1 MHFESAVAT
10 TVFWVAISASPFLA
24 AQELATDPSFPAPG
38 HVYAVGLGERQ
49 FLLKF
54 DPDGKTMTYTRPDG
68 TGDTLQYTAVEIRPQ
83 LFMVYWTEPKS
94 GTRVVHVE
102 DFERGVVLA
111 NSARTD
117 GTFIHAK
124 GTLKRV
130 E

>member
-1 MHFESAVAT
+1 VQFESTLST
-10 TVFWVAISASPFLA
+10 TVFCVVISASPLLA
-24 AQELATDPSFPAPG
+24 AQELATDASFPAPG
-38 HVYAVGLGERQ
+38 RVYAVSLGERQ
-49 FLLKF
+49 FRLKF
-54 DPDGKTMTYTRPDG
+54 DADGKTMTYTRPDG
-68 TGDTLQYTAVEIRPQ
+68 TGDTMQYADVEIRPQ

-94 GTRVVHVE
+94 GTRVMHIE
-102 DFERGVVLA
+102 DFEHGVVFA